1 VNRQIKSFGPRV
13 SRRQFMIGA
22 AGLSFAIA
30 LDGANVATILAKQR
44 TGETLSP
51 WISIGTDGTIT
62 IMSAAVEMG
71 QGSMTS
77 LPLIIAEE
85 LDADW
90 TKVKIVPA
98 PVIEAIYG
106 NPGFFLTRMYTS
118 SQNAVSSYYQ
128 PLRLVGAQ
136 VRRVLLDNAANRLG
150 VPVAELTT
158 EPSMV
163 VHARSGRK
171 LSYGDIASFAE
182 IPAQAPT
189 IGPDELK
196 KPSDFRLIG
205 KDVMRVELPS
215 KVNGSAIYSI
225 DVQVPG
231 MLYGIVVRAPV
242 EGSAPVEV
250 DESTVRAIPGVMRV
264 VRLPYGVGAL
274 SETVWAALAAR
285 RALNDAIT
293 WSRTGA
299 SWGFDSEK
307 GLDAFAAD
315 ASNLG
320 APATDWGRKGD
331 AAGEMARAATVLE
344 ATYRADFA
352 YHAQMEPL
360 NAVASV
366 SPAGDAVE
374 LWCGTQNQSAAVD
387 ATARVLGI
395 TRDRVKLNYLLLGG
409 GFGRRGHADEEFIV
423 DAVLLSKEAR
433 APVKVLWTR
442 GDDIRN
448 GRFRPITAHYVR
460 AGLDASGKLVA
471 WHHRL
476 AGDRVTPFSD
486 MGLYE
491 LGGRKDFILMAG
503 VELDSYD
510 IPNQWTELLY
520 RDTGVRTS
528 PLRGVGFAA
537 STFVAETF
545 LDEIAQKRGIDPV
558 QFRLELLRN
567 SPRGRKVVETVA
579 TMADWGRRREEGR
592 ALGFAF
598 VDMVGGLAA
607 GVAEVSLDRRTG
619 QITVHDFWCAADC
632 GVQIQPDNMVA
643 QIEGGIVYGL
653 GLAILERITIK
664 DGIVE
669 QTNFS
674 DYLVPRMRDTPA
686 MHVELI
692 PSDNPPV
699 GVGQTSVPL
708 VAPAIGNAV
717 AQLTDIRLRQLPMS
731 PERVKTALG

>member
-1 VNRQIKSFGPRV
+1 MNRHIKSFGPRV

-30 LDGANVATILAKQR
+30 LDGTNVATVLAKQR
-44 TGETLSP
+44 TGEALSP

-62 IMSAAVEMG
+62 IMAPAVEMG
-71 QGSMTS
+71 QGTMTS

-90 TKVKIVPA
+90 TKVKIAPA

-163 VHARSGRK
+163 VHATSGRK

-242 EGSAPVEV
+242 EGSMPVEV

-264 VRLPYGVGAL
+264 VRFPYGVGAL
-274 SETVWAALAAR
+274 AETAWAALAAR

-299 SWGFDSEK
+299 TWGFDSEK

-315 ASNLG
+315 ASNLV
-320 APATDWGRKGD
+320 APATDWGIKGD

-360 NAVASV
+360 NAVASL

-387 ATARVLGI
+387 ATARALGI

-409 GFGRRGHADEEFIV
+409 GFGRRGHADEEFVV
-423 DAVLLSKEAR
+423 DAVLLSNEVR
-433 APVKVLWTR
+433 RPVKVLWSRT
-442 GDDIRN
+442 DDVRN
-448 GRFRPITAHYVR
+448 GRFRPITAHFVR
-460 AGLDASGKLVA
+460 AGLDAAGKPVA
-471 WHHRL
+471 WHHRV
-476 AGDRVTPFSD
+476 AGDRVTPFMDPVRHQSA
-486 MGLYE
+486 
-491 LGGRKDFILMAG
+491 GGKDAILMRG
-503 VELDSYD
+503 VELKSYD
-510 IPNQWTELLY
+510 IPHQLSEQLY

-528 PLRGVGFAA
+528 PLRGIGYTANK
-537 STFVAETF
+537 FVTEAF

-558 QFRLELLRN
+558 QMRLDLLKD
-567 SPRGRKVVETVA
+567 SPRGSKVVERVA
-579 TMADWGRRREEGR
+579 QMANWGQRRADRG
-592 ALGFAF
+592 LGFAF
-598 VDMVGGLAA
+598 IDYSDTLTA
-607 GVAEVSLDRRTG
+607 GIAEVSLDRG
-619 QITVHDFWCAADC
+619 SGEIKVHDFWCTIDC
-632 GVQIQPDNMVA
+632 GIPVHPDNVIA
-643 QIEGGIVYGL
+643 QTESSIVYGL
-653 GLAILERITIK
+653 GMTLTERITVK
-664 DGIVE
+664 DGAVE
-669 QTNFS
+669 QSNF
-674 DYLVPRMRDTPA
+674 Y
-686 MHVELI
+686 
-692 PSDNPPV
+692 
-699 GVGQTSVPL
+699 
-708 VAPAIGNAV
+708 
-717 AQLTDIRLRQLPMS
+717 
-731 PERVKTALG
+731 

>member
-1 VNRQIKSFGPRV
+1 
-13 SRRQFMIGA
+13 
-22 AGLSFAIA
+22 
-30 LDGANVATILAKQR
+30 
-44 TGETLSP
+44 
-51 WISIGTDGTIT
+51 
-62 IMSAAVEMG
+62 
-71 QGSMTS
+71 
-77 LPLIIAEE
+77 
-85 LDADW
+85 
-90 TKVKIVPA
+90 
-98 PVIEAIYG
+98 
-106 NPGFFLTRMYTS
+106 
-118 SQNAVSSYYQ
+118 
-128 PLRLVGAQ
+128 
-136 VRRVLLDNAANRLG
+136 
-150 VPVAELTT
+150 
-158 EPSMV
+158 
-163 VHARSGRK
+163 
-171 LSYGDIASFAE
+171 
-182 IPAQAPT
+182 
-189 IGPDELK
+189 
-196 KPSDFRLIG
+196 
-205 KDVMRVELPS
+205 
-215 KVNGSAIYSI
+215 
-225 DVQVPG
+225 
-231 MLYGIVVRAPV
+231 
-242 EGSAPVEV
+242 
-250 DESTVRAIPGVMRV
+250 
-264 VRLPYGVGAL
+264 
-274 SETVWAALAAR
+274 
-285 RALNDAIT
+285 
-293 WSRTGA
+293 
-299 SWGFDSEK
+299 
-307 GLDAFAAD
+307 
-315 ASNLG
+315 
-320 APATDWGRKGD
+320 
-331 AAGEMARAATVLE
+331 MARAATVLE

-395 TRDRVKLNYLLLGG
+395 PRDWVKLNYLLLGG

-433 APVKVLWTR
+433 AAVKVLWTR

-503 VELDSYD
+503 VDLDSYD

-567 SPRGRKVVETVA
+567 SPRGRNVVETVA
-579 TMADWGRRREEGR
+579 TMADWGRQREEGR
-592 ALGFAF
+592 ALGLAF
-598 VDMVGGLAA
+598 VNMTGGLAA

-619 QITVHDFWCAADC
+619 QITVYDFWCAADC

-653 GLAILERITIK
+653 SLATFGRITIK

-674 DYLVPRMRDTPA
+674 DYPVPRMRDTPA

>member
-1 VNRQIKSFGPRV
+1 MNRHIKSFGPRV

-30 LDGANVATILAKQR
+30 LDGTNVATVLAKRR
-44 TGETLSP
+44 TGEALSP

-62 IMSAAVEMG
+62 IMAPAVEMG
-71 QGSMTS
+71 QGTMTS

-158 EPSMV
+158 EPSVV
-163 VHARSGRK
+163 VHARSGRR
-171 LSYGDIASFAE
+171 LSYGEIASFAE

-274 SETVWAALAAR
+274 AETVWAALAAR

-315 ASNLG
+315 ASNLS

-395 TRDRVKLNYLLLGG
+395 PARPGEAELRAV
-409 GFGRRGHADEEFIV
+409 GRRLRPTGSCRRGVH
-423 DAVLLSKEAR
+423 R
-433 APVKVLWTR
+433 GRGAPV
-442 GDDIRN
+442 
-448 GRFRPITAHYVR
+448 
-460 AGLDASGKLVA
+460 
-471 WHHRL
+471 
-476 AGDRVTPFSD
+476 
-486 MGLYE
+486 
-491 LGGRKDFILMAG
+491 
-503 VELDSYD
+503 
-510 IPNQWTELLY
+510 
-520 RDTGVRTS
+520 
-528 PLRGVGFAA
+528 
-537 STFVAETF
+537 
-545 LDEIAQKRGIDPV
+545 
-558 QFRLELLRN
+558 
-567 SPRGRKVVETVA
+567 
-579 TMADWGRRREEGR
+579 
-592 ALGFAF
+592 
-598 VDMVGGLAA
+598 
-607 GVAEVSLDRRTG
+607 
-619 QITVHDFWCAADC
+619 
-632 GVQIQPDNMVA
+632 
-643 QIEGGIVYGL
+643 EGGPQTGE
-653 GLAILERITIK
+653 GA
-664 DGIVE
+664 VE
-669 QTNFS
+669 
-674 DYLVPRMRDTPA
+674 P
-686 MHVELI
+686 H
-692 PSDNPPV
+692 
-699 GVGQTSVPL
+699 G
-708 VAPAIGNAV
+708 
-717 AQLTDIRLRQLPMS
+717 
-731 PERVKTALG
+731 

>member
-1 VNRQIKSFGPRV
+1 MNRHIKSFGPRV

-30 LDGANVATILAKQR
+30 LDGTNVATVLAKQR
-44 TGETLSP
+44 TGEALSP
-51 WISIGTDGTIT
+51 WISIGTDDTIT
-62 IMSAAVEMG
+62 IMAPAVEMG
-71 QGSMTS
+71 QGTMTS

-182 IPAQAPT
+182 IPPQAPT

-274 SETVWAALAAR
+274 AETVWAALAAR

-320 APATDWGRKGD
+320 APATDWGSKGD
-331 AAGEMARAATVLE
+331 AAGEMAMAATVLE

-503 VELDSYD
+503 VDLDSYD

-537 STFVAETF
+537 SIFVAETF

-579 TMADWGRRREEGR
+579 TMADWGRPRDGR

-598 VDMVGGLAA
+598 VDMNGGLAA

-619 QITVHDFWCAADC
+619 QITVYDFWCAADC

-653 GLAILERITIK
+653 SLATFGHITIK

-674 DYLVPRMRDTPA
+674 DYPVPRMRDTPA

-717 AQLTDIRLRQLPMS
+717 AQLTDIRLRQLPML